1 MTRAAART
9 AKQCKH
15 DTLHRLE
22 HDVDVWVA
30 TAGGDGEVPLLAP
43 LSFVWDGAVLLTA
56 TATTTPTGRGL
67 RDHGVARLAVGPADD
82 VVMIEG
88 AAVAVPPADLPEEDA
103 EIFAGKTG
111 FDPRELAAPHL
122 YFRIHPQRIQAW
134 RARDEAEAIDVM
146 RDGEWLLAD

>member
-9 AKQCKH
+9 AEQRKH
-15 DTLHRLE
+15 DTIHRLE

-30 TAGGDGEVPLLAP
+30 TASGDGEVPHLAP

-56 TATTTPTGRGL
+56 TAATTPTGRGL

-82 VVMIEG
+82 TVMIEG
-88 AAVAVPPADLPEEDA
+88 TAVAVSPADLPEEDA

-122 YFRIHPQRIQAW
+122 YFRIHPRRIQAW
-134 RARDEAEAIDVM
+134 RAREEAEATDVM